1 MFFTYVERDPHVSV
15 IVIGKANRAS
25 STVSDGALVAAA
37 SLSNRYITNRFLP
50 DKAIDLVDEAASAQ
64 RLQQE
69 SKPDAIQ
76 ELDRKIMTIQIEL
89 ESLRKETDVASNERK
104 QRLEE
109 SLRTLQSEAVR
120 LTSIWDK
127 EKEKLQAI
135 KTAKEQLE
143 QARVDLEKAQREG
156 NFGRAS
162 ELRYATIPSI
172 EAQLPQENSRDSFQG
187 LIHDT
192 VTADDIGKSPRSSR
206 YRPRC

>member
-1 MFFTYVERDPHVSV
+1 M
-15 IVIGKANRAS
+15 IVCGRANRAS

-37 SLSNRYITNRFLP
+37 SLSNRYMTNRFLP

-89 ESLRKETDVASNERK
+89 ESLRKETDVASKERK
-104 QRLEE
+104 QRLEH
-109 SLRTLQSEAVR
+109 SLETLQSEAVK

-135 KTAKEQLE
+135 KIAKEQLE

-172 EAQLPQENSRDSFQG
+172 EARLPQENSRDSFQG

-192 VTADDIGKSPRSSR
+192 VTADDIGKSSRSTR
-206 YRPRC
+206 